1 MGKEFYKLSAG
12 EKIFKIVIYLLIIGL
27 CLSIILPFM
36 NILALSFNAGK
47 DAERGGI
54 YFWPRAWSTENFKE
68 VFMSANV
75 GTAFGISIFRTVV
88 GTVASVFL
96 TAMAAYAL
104 TKEKLRF
111 KKLYLALA
119 IITMYF
125 SGGLIPLYFV
135 LNELHLLNNFLV
147 YILPS
152 LFTFFH
158 CLLFMA
164 FFRELP
170 KELYESAYMD
180 GANDLFIFFKIVIPL
195 SMPVVA
201 TISLFVGVN
210 HWNDY
215 FVPSFFISKES
226 LQTLPVILIRLLSL
240 SEAQQQ
246 IQQYLGNHQS
256 KVTMESLR
264 YATLFVSI
272 LPITLLY
279 PLVQRFFVKGMLV
292 GYIKA

>member
-1 MGKEFYKLSAG
+1 MNAIRLTWEDKSVNLIAVLVSLLLLVVTAYPLYYVLINSLNDGADAASGNIYWYPRHFSLENYELV
-12 EKIFKIVIYLLIIGL
+12 FKQNYLITGL
-27 CLSIILPFM
+27 M
-36 NILALSFNAGK
+36 
-47 DAERGGI
+47 
-54 YFWPRAWSTENFKE
+54 
-68 VFMSANV
+68 MSVA
-75 GTAFGISIFRTVV
+75 RTVV
-88 GTVASVFL
+88 GTIAAILV

-104 TKEKLRF
+104 TKEKLKFR
-111 KKLYLALA
+111 KLYLMLC
-119 IITMYF
+119 IVTMYF

-135 LNELHLLNNFLV
+135 LNELYLLDNFLV

-170 KELYESAYMD
+170 KELFESAYMD
-180 GANDLFIFFKIVIPL
+180 GANEFFIFFKIVIPL

-201 TISLFVGVN
+201 TISLFVGVH

-215 FVPSFFISKES
+215 FIPSFFVSQES

-264 YATLFVSI
+264 YATLFISI

-292 GYIKA
+292 GSIKA

>member
-1 MGKEFYKLSAG
+1 MNAIRLTREDRWVNAGAVILSALLLVATAYPLYYVLINSLNDG
-12 EKIFKIVIYLLIIGL
+12 ADAARGHIYLYPRVFSLENYSMVFKQKYMLTGL
-27 CLSIILPFM
+27 
-36 NILALSFNAGK
+36 G
-47 DAERGGI
+47 
-54 YFWPRAWSTENFKE
+54 
-68 VFMSANV
+68 MSVA
-75 GTAFGISIFRTVV
+75 RTLV
-88 GTVASVFL
+88 GTVSAVAV

-104 TKEKLRF
+104 TKQKLKGRR
-111 KKLYLALA
+111 LYLGLA
-119 IITMYF
+119 VVTMYF

-135 LNELHLLNNFLV
+135 LDAFHLLNSFLV

-170 KELYESAYMD
+170 KELFESAHID
-180 GANDLFIFFKIVIPL
+180 GANELYVFFRIVVPL
-195 SMPVVA
+195 STPVIA

-215 FVPSFFISKES
+215 FIPSFFISKES

-264 YATLFVSI
+264 YATLFVSV

-279 PLVQRFFVKGMLV
+279 PMVQRFFVKGMLV
-292 GYIKA
+292 GSIKA

>member
-1 MGKEFYKLSAG
+1 MSAIKLTWEDRSVNFIAVLLSAVLLIATAYPLYYVLINSLNDG
-12 EKIFKIVIYLLIIGL
+12 ADAARGHIYLYPRVFSLENYQMVFKQQYLVTGL
-27 CLSIILPFM
+27 GM
-36 NILALSFNAGK
+36 SFA
-47 DAERGGI
+47 
-54 YFWPRAWSTENFKE
+54 
-68 VFMSANV
+68 
-75 GTAFGISIFRTVV
+75 RTVV
-88 GTVASVFL
+88 GTVAAVL
-96 TAMAAYAL
+96 VTAMAAYAL
-104 TKEKLRF
+104 TKEKLKFR
-111 KKLYLALA
+111 KLYLMLA

-135 LNELHLLNNFLV
+135 LSELHLLDNFLV

-170 KELYESAYMD
+170 KELFESAYVD
-180 GANDLFIFFKIVIPL
+180 GAGELFVFFRIVIPL

-215 FVPSFFISKES
+215 FIPSFFITKEN

-264 YATLFVSI
+264 YATLFVSV

-279 PLVQRFFVKGMLV
+279 PMVQRYFVKGMLV
-292 GYIKA
+292 GSIKA

>member
-1 MGKEFYKLSAG
+1 MNAIKLTWEDKAVNAVAVL
-12 EKIFKIVIYLLIIGL
+12 IALVLLIVAAYPLYYVLINSLNDG
-27 CLSIILPFM
+27 
-36 NILALSFNAGK
+36 A
-47 DAERGGI
+47 DAASGNI
-54 YFWPRAWSTENFKE
+54 YFYPRKFSLENYSMVFKQNYLITGLG
-68 VFMSANV
+68 MSVA
-75 GTAFGISIFRTVV
+75 RTVV
-88 GTVASVFL
+88 GTAAAVLV

-104 TKEKLRF
+104 TKENLRF
-111 KKLYLALA
+111 RKLYLAMA
-119 IITMYF
+119 IVTMYF

-147 YILPS
+147 YVLPS

-170 KELYESAYMD
+170 KELYESAYID
-180 GANDLFIFFKIVIPL
+180 GANDLYIFFKLVIPL

-215 FVPSFFISKES
+215 FVPSFFISRES

-279 PLVQRFFVKGMLV
+279 PFVQRFFVKGMLV
-292 GYIKA
+292 GSIKA

>member
-1 MGKEFYKLSAG
+1 MNTIKLTWEDKAVNAVAVLISLLLLLVTAYPLYYVLINSLNDG
-12 EKIFKIVIYLLIIGL
+12 ADAARGQIYLYPRVFSLENYAMVFKQKFLITGL
-27 CLSIILPFM
+27 
-36 NILALSFNAGK
+36 G
-47 DAERGGI
+47 
-54 YFWPRAWSTENFKE
+54 
-68 VFMSANV
+68 MSLL
-75 GTAFGISIFRTVV
+75 RTLV
-88 GTVASVFL
+88 GTVAAVTVTS
-96 TAMAAYAL
+96 MAAYAL
-104 TKEKLRF
+104 TKDNLRF
-111 KKLYLALA
+111 RKAYLMLA
-119 IITMYF
+119 IVTMYF

-135 LNELHLLNNFLV
+135 LDQLHLLDNFLV

-152 LFTFFH
+152 LFTVFH

-170 KELYESAYMD
+170 KELFESAYLD
-180 GANDLFIFFKIVIPL
+180 GANDLYIFFKIVIPL

-264 YATLFVSI
+264 YATLFVSV

-292 GYIKA
+292 GSIKA

>member
-1 MGKEFYKLSAG
+1 MNTIKLTWEDRAVDITAVLCS
-12 EKIFKIVIYLLIIGL
+12 IFLLVVTAYPLYYVLINSLNDG
-27 CLSIILPFM
+27 
-36 NILALSFNAGK
+36 A
-47 DAERGGI
+47 DAARGHI
-54 YFWPRAWSTENFKE
+54 YFYPRVLSLENYSMVFKQHLL
-68 VFMSANV
+68 VTGLMMSVA
-75 GTAFGISIFRTVV
+75 RTVV
-88 GTVASVFL
+88 GTVTAVL
-96 TAMAAYAL
+96 VTAMAAYAL
-104 TKEKLRF
+104 TKENLRF
-111 KKLYLALA
+111 RKLYLLLS
-119 IITMYF
+119 ITTMYF

-135 LNELHLLNNFLV
+135 LDKLHLLDNFMV

-152 LFTFFH
+152 LFTFFN

-170 KELYESAYMD
+170 KELSESAYMD
-180 GANDLFIFFKIVIPL
+180 GANDFYIFIKIVLPL

-215 FVPSFFISKES
+215 FIPSFFISKES

-240 SEAQQQ
+240 TEAQQQ
-246 IQQYLGNHQS
+246 IQKFLGNHQS

-279 PLVQRFFVKGMLV
+279 PMVQRFFVKGMLV
-292 GYIKA
+292 GSIKA

>member
-1 MGKEFYKLSAG
+1 MNAIRSNLEDRWVNLTAVVSAA
-12 EKIFKIVIYLLIIGL
+12 VLLLVTAYPLYYVLINSLNDG
-27 CLSIILPFM
+27 
-36 NILALSFNAGK
+36 A
-47 DAERGGI
+47 DAARGQI
-54 YFWPRAWSTENFKE
+54 YFYPRQFSLENYAMVFKQKFL
-68 VFMSANV
+68 VTGLMMSVA
-75 GTAFGISIFRTVV
+75 RTVT
-88 GTVASVFL
+88 GTLAAVLV

-111 KKLYLALA
+111 RKLYLGLSV
-119 IITMYF
+119 ITMYF

-135 LNELHLLNNFLV
+135 LSELHLLNHFLV

-170 KELYESAYMD
+170 KELFESAYID
-180 GANDLFIFFKIVIPL
+180 GAHELFIFFKIVIPL

-201 TISLFVGVN
+201 TISLFAGVH

-215 FVPSFFISKES
+215 FVPSFFITTES

-240 SEAQQQ
+240 NEAQQQ
-246 IQQYLGNHQS
+246 IQQYLGSHQS

-292 GYIKA
+292 GSIKA

>member
-1 MGKEFYKLSAG
+1 MNAIKLTWEDKAVNAAAVL
-12 EKIFKIVIYLLIIGL
+12 IALVLLIVAAYPLYYVLINSLNDG
-27 CLSIILPFM
+27 
-36 NILALSFNAGK
+36 A
-47 DAERGGI
+47 DAASGNI
-54 YFWPRAWSTENFKE
+54 YFYPRKFSLENYSM
-68 VFMSANV
+68 VFMQNYLITGLGMSVA
-75 GTAFGISIFRTVV
+75 RTVV
-88 GTVASVFL
+88 GTAAAVLV

-104 TKEKLRF
+104 TKENLRF
-111 KKLYLALA
+111 RKLYLAMA
-119 IITMYF
+119 IVTMYF

-147 YILPS
+147 YVLPS

-170 KELYESAYMD
+170 KELYESAYID
-180 GANDLFIFFKIVIPL
+180 GANDLYIFFKLVIPL

-215 FVPSFFISKES
+215 FVPSFFISRES

-279 PLVQRFFVKGMLV
+279 PFVQRFFVKGMLV
-292 GYIKA
+292 GSIKA

>member
-1 MGKEFYKLSAG
+1 MNAIKLTWEDKAVNAAAVLISL
-12 EKIFKIVIYLLIIGL
+12 VLLVVAAYPLYYVLINSLNDG
-27 CLSIILPFM
+27 
-36 NILALSFNAGK
+36 A
-47 DAERGGI
+47 DAASGHI
-54 YFWPRAWSTENFKE
+54 YFYPRKFSLENYSMVFKQSYLITGLG
-68 VFMSANV
+68 MSAARTIV
-75 GTAFGISIFRTVV
+75 GTAAAVLV
-88 GTVASVFL
+88 

-111 KKLYLALA
+111 KKLYLAMA

-147 YILPS
+147 YVLPS

-170 KELYESAYMD
+170 KELYESAYID
-180 GANDLFIFFKIVIPL
+180 GANDLYIFFKIVIPL

-215 FVPSFFISKES
+215 FVPSFFISRES

-292 GYIKA
+292 GSIKA

>member
-1 MGKEFYKLSAG
+1 MNAIKLTWEDKAVNAAAVL
-12 EKIFKIVIYLLIIGL
+12 IALVLLIVAAYPLYYVLINSLNDG
-27 CLSIILPFM
+27 
-36 NILALSFNAGK
+36 A
-47 DAERGGI
+47 DAASGNI
-54 YFWPRAWSTENFKE
+54 YFYPRKFSLENYSMVFKQNYLITGLG
-68 VFMSANV
+68 MSVA
-75 GTAFGISIFRTVV
+75 RTVV
-88 GTVASVFL
+88 GTAAAVLV

-104 TKEKLRF
+104 TKENLRF
-111 KKLYLALA
+111 RKLYLAMA
-119 IITMYF
+119 IVTMYF

-147 YILPS
+147 YVLPS

-170 KELYESAYMD
+170 KELYESAYID
-180 GANDLFIFFKIVIPL
+180 GANDLYIFFKLVIPL

-215 FVPSFFISKES
+215 FVPSFFISRES

-279 PLVQRFFVKGMLV
+279 PFVQRFFVKGMLV
-292 GYIKA
+292 GSIKA

>member
-1 MGKEFYKLSAG
+1 MNTIKLTWEDKAVNAVAVLISLLLLLATAYPLYYVLINSLNDG
-12 EKIFKIVIYLLIIGL
+12 ADAARGQIYLYPRVFSLENYAMVFKQKFLITGL
-27 CLSIILPFM
+27 
-36 NILALSFNAGK
+36 G
-47 DAERGGI
+47 
-54 YFWPRAWSTENFKE
+54 
-68 VFMSANV
+68 MSLL
-75 GTAFGISIFRTVV
+75 RTVV
-88 GTVASVFL
+88 GTIAAVTVTS
-96 TAMAAYAL
+96 MAAYAL
-104 TKEKLRF
+104 TKDNLRF
-111 KKLYLALA
+111 RKLYLMLA
-119 IITMYF
+119 IVTMYF

-135 LNELHLLNNFLV
+135 LDQLHLLDNFLV

-152 LFTFFH
+152 LFTVFH

-170 KELYESAYMD
+170 KELFESAYLD
-180 GANDLFIFFKIVIPL
+180 GANDLYIFFKIVIPL

-264 YATLFVSI
+264 YATLFVSV

-292 GYIKA
+292 GSIKA

>member
-1 MGKEFYKLSAG
+1 MKAIKLTREDRAVNFIAILLSAL
-12 EKIFKIVIYLLIIGL
+12 LLISTAYPLYYVLINSLNDG
-27 CLSIILPFM
+27 
-36 NILALSFNAGK
+36 A
-47 DAERGGI
+47 DAARGHI
-54 YFWPRAWSTENFKE
+54 YFYPREFSLENYRMVFKQH
-68 VFMSANV
+68 FLITGLGMSVA
-75 GTAFGISIFRTVV
+75 RTVI
-88 GTVASVFL
+88 GTIAAVLV
-96 TAMAAYAL
+96 TALAAYAL
-104 TKEKLRF
+104 TKEQLKFR
-111 KKLYLALA
+111 KLYLAMA

-135 LNELHLLNNFLV
+135 LHELHLLDHFLV

-170 KELYESAYMD
+170 KELFESAHVD
-180 GANDLFIFFKIVIPL
+180 GANEWFIFFRIVIPL

-201 TISLFVGVN
+201 TITLFVGVN
-210 HWNDY
+210 YWNDY
-215 FVPSFFISKES
+215 FVPTFFISKES

-240 SEAQQQ
+240 TEAQQQ

-279 PLVQRFFVKGMLV
+279 PMVQRFFVKGMLV
-292 GYIKA
+292 GSIKA

>member
-1 MGKEFYKLSAG
+1 MNTIKLTWEDKAVNTVAVLISLLLLLATAYPLYYVLINSLNDG
-12 EKIFKIVIYLLIIGL
+12 ADAARGQIYLYPRVFSLENYAMVFKQKFLVTGL
-27 CLSIILPFM
+27 
-36 NILALSFNAGK
+36 G
-47 DAERGGI
+47 
-54 YFWPRAWSTENFKE
+54 
-68 VFMSANV
+68 MSLL
-75 GTAFGISIFRTVV
+75 RTVV
-88 GTVASVFL
+88 GTIAAVTV

-104 TKEKLRF
+104 TKDNLRF
-111 KKLYLALA
+111 RKVYLMLA
-119 IITMYF
+119 IVTMYF

-135 LNELHLLNNFLV
+135 LDQLHLLDNFLV

-152 LFTFFH
+152 LFTVFH

-170 KELYESAYMD
+170 KELFESAYLD
-180 GANDLFIFFKIVIPL
+180 GANDLYIFFKIVIPL
-195 SMPVVA
+195 SMPVIA
-201 TISLFVGVN
+201 TIALFVGVN

-264 YATLFVSI
+264 YATLFVSV

-292 GYIKA
+292 GSIKA

>member
-1 MGKEFYKLSAG
+1 MNAIKLTWEDKAVNAVAVL
-12 EKIFKIVIYLLIIGL
+12 IALVLLIVAAYPLYYVLINSLNDG
-27 CLSIILPFM
+27 
-36 NILALSFNAGK
+36 A
-47 DAERGGI
+47 DAASGNI
-54 YFWPRAWSTENFKE
+54 YFYPRKFSLENYSMVFKQNYLITGLG
-68 VFMSANV
+68 MSVA
-75 GTAFGISIFRTVV
+75 RTVV
-88 GTVASVFL
+88 GTAAAVLVTS
-96 TAMAAYAL
+96 MAAYAL
-104 TKEKLRF
+104 TKENLRF
-111 KKLYLALA
+111 RKLYLAMA
-119 IITMYF
+119 IVTMYF

-147 YILPS
+147 YVLPS

-170 KELYESAYMD
+170 KELYESAYID
-180 GANDLFIFFKIVIPL
+180 GANDLYIFFKLVIPL

-215 FVPSFFISKES
+215 FVPSFFISRES

-279 PLVQRFFVKGMLV
+279 PFVQRFFVKGMLV
-292 GYIKA
+292 GSIKA

>member
-1 MGKEFYKLSAG
+1 MNTIKLTWEDKAVNAVAVLISVLLLIATAYPLYYVLINSLNDG
-12 EKIFKIVIYLLIIGL
+12 ADAARGQIYLYPRVFSLENYSMVFKQKFLVTGL
-27 CLSIILPFM
+27 
-36 NILALSFNAGK
+36 G
-47 DAERGGI
+47 
-54 YFWPRAWSTENFKE
+54 
-68 VFMSANV
+68 MSLL
-75 GTAFGISIFRTVV
+75 RTLV
-88 GTVASVFL
+88 GTVAAVTVTS
-96 TAMAAYAL
+96 MAAYAL
-104 TKEKLRF
+104 TKDNLRF
-111 KKLYLALA
+111 RKVYLMLA
-119 IITMYF
+119 IVTMYF

-135 LNELHLLNNFLV
+135 LDQLHLLDNFLV

-152 LFTFFH
+152 LFTVFN

-170 KELYESAYMD
+170 KELFESAYLD
-180 GANDLFIFFKIVIPL
+180 GANDLYIFFKIVIPL
-195 SMPVVA
+195 SMPVIA

-264 YATLFVSI
+264 YATLFVSV

-292 GYIKA
+292 GSIKA

>member
-1 MGKEFYKLSAG
+1 MNTIKLTWEDKAVNAVAVLISLLLLLATAYPLYYVLINSLNDG
-12 EKIFKIVIYLLIIGL
+12 ADAARGQIYLYPRVFSLENYSMVFKQKFLVTGL
-27 CLSIILPFM
+27 
-36 NILALSFNAGK
+36 G
-47 DAERGGI
+47 
-54 YFWPRAWSTENFKE
+54 
-68 VFMSANV
+68 MSLL
-75 GTAFGISIFRTVV
+75 RTVV
-88 GTVASVFL
+88 GTIAAVTVTS
-96 TAMAAYAL
+96 MAAYAL
-104 TKEKLRF
+104 TKDNLRF
-111 KKLYLALA
+111 RKVYLMLA
-119 IITMYF
+119 IVTMYF

-135 LNELHLLNNFLV
+135 LDQLHLLDNFLV

-152 LFTFFH
+152 LFTVFH

-170 KELYESAYMD
+170 KELFESAYLD
-180 GANDLFIFFKIVIPL
+180 GANDLYIFFKIVIPL
-195 SMPVVA
+195 SMPVIA
-201 TISLFVGVN
+201 TIALFVGVN

-264 YATLFVSI
+264 YATLFVSV

-292 GYIKA
+292 GSIKA

>member
-1 MGKEFYKLSAG
+1 MNAIKLTWEDRAVNVAAVLVSL
-12 EKIFKIVIYLLIIGL
+12 VLLVVTAYPLYYVMINSLNDG
-27 CLSIILPFM
+27 
-36 NILALSFNAGK
+36 A
-47 DAERGGI
+47 DAASGNI
-54 YFWPRAWSTENFKE
+54 YFYPRKFSLENYSMVFKQNYLITGLA
-68 VFMSANV
+68 MSVA
-75 GTAFGISIFRTVV
+75 RTVV
-88 GTVASVFL
+88 GTAAAVLV

-111 KKLYLALA
+111 KKLYLVLA

-147 YILPS
+147 YVLPS

-170 KELYESAYMD
+170 KELHESAYID
-180 GANDLFIFFKIVIPL
+180 GANELYIFFKIVIPL

-215 FVPSFFISKES
+215 FIPSFFISRES

-279 PLVQRFFVKGMLV
+279 PFVQRFFVKGMLV
-292 GYIKA
+292 GSIKA

>member
-1 MGKEFYKLSAG
+1 
-12 EKIFKIVIYLLIIGL
+12 V
-27 CLSIILPFM
+27 
-36 NILALSFNAGK
+36 
-47 DAERGGI
+47 
-54 YFWPRAWSTENFKE
+54 
-68 VFMSANV
+68 
-75 GTAFGISIFRTVV
+75 
-88 GTVASVFL
+88 
-96 TAMAAYAL
+96 
-104 TKEKLRF
+104 
-111 KKLYLALA
+111 
-119 IITMYF
+119 TMYF

-147 YILPS
+147 YVLPS

-170 KELYESAYMD
+170 KELYESAYID
-180 GANDLFIFFKIVIPL
+180 GANDLYIFFKLVIPL

-215 FVPSFFISKES
+215 FVPSFFISRES

-279 PLVQRFFVKGMLV
+279 PFVQRFFVKGMLV
-292 GYIKA
+292 GSIKA

>member
-1 MGKEFYKLSAG
+1 MNAIKLTWEDKAVNTAAVVLSLLLLLSTAYPLYYVLINSLNDGADAARGQIYFYPRKFSLENYSMV
-12 EKIFKIVIYLLIIGL
+12 FKQNYLLSGLAMSGLRTIIGT
-27 CLSIILPFM
+27 
-36 NILALSFNAGK
+36 LAAVL
-47 DAERGGI
+47 
-54 YFWPRAWSTENFKE
+54 
-68 VFMSANV
+68 V
-75 GTAFGISIFRTVV
+75 
-88 GTVASVFL
+88 

-104 TKEKLRF
+104 TKEKLKFRR
-111 KKLYLALA
+111 LYLYMA

-135 LNELHLLNNFLV
+135 LSELRLLDNFLV
-147 YILPS
+147 YILPA
-152 LFTFFH
+152 LFSFFH

-170 KELYESAYMD
+170 KELHESAYID
-180 GANDLFIFFKIVIPL
+180 GAHELFIFFKIVIPL

-215 FVPSFFISKES
+215 FVPSFFITRES

-246 IQQYLGNHQS
+246 IQQYLGNYQS

-292 GYIKA
+292 GSIKA

>member
-1 MGKEFYKLSAG
+1 MNAIKLTWEDKAVNIAAVLLSL
-12 EKIFKIVIYLLIIGL
+12 IMVIATAYPLYYVLINSLNDG
-27 CLSIILPFM
+27 
-36 NILALSFNAGK
+36 A
-47 DAERGGI
+47 DAASGHI
-54 YFWPRAWSTENFKE
+54 YFYPRQFSLENYSMVFKQNYLITGLA
-68 VFMSANV
+68 MSA
-75 GTAFGISIFRTVV
+75 ARTIV
-88 GTVASVFL
+88 GTVAAVL
-96 TAMAAYAL
+96 VTAMAAYAL
-104 TKEKLRF
+104 TKENLKF

-119 IITMYF
+119 IVTMYF

-292 GYIKA
+292 GSIKA

>member
-1 MGKEFYKLSAG
+1 VNRIKLTREDKAVNVLSAL
-12 EKIFKIVIYLLIIGL
+12 FSLVLLVVTAYPLYYVLINSLNDG
-27 CLSIILPFM
+27 
-36 NILALSFNAGK
+36 A
-47 DAERGGI
+47 DAASGHI
-54 YFWPRAWSTENFKE
+54 YFYPRVFSLENYAMVFKQK
-68 VFMSANV
+68 FLLTGLGMSA
-75 GTAFGISIFRTVV
+75 ARTVV
-88 GTVASVFL
+88 GTLAAVLV

-104 TKEKLRF
+104 TKDNLKF
-111 KKLYLALA
+111 KKLYLALMV
-119 IITMYF
+119 ITMYF

-147 YILPS
+147 YVLPS

-180 GANDLFIFFKIVIPL
+180 GANDLFIFFRIVIPL

-264 YATLFVSI
+264 YATLFVSV

-292 GYIKA
+292 GSIKA

>member
-1 MGKEFYKLSAG
+1 MNAIKLTWEDKAVNAAAVL
-12 EKIFKIVIYLLIIGL
+12 IALVLLIVAAYPLYYVLINSLNDG
-27 CLSIILPFM
+27 
-36 NILALSFNAGK
+36 A
-47 DAERGGI
+47 DAASGNI
-54 YFWPRAWSTENFKE
+54 YFYPRKFSLENYSMVFKQNYLITGLG
-68 VFMSANV
+68 MSVA
-75 GTAFGISIFRTVV
+75 RTVV
-88 GTVASVFL
+88 GTAAAVIV

-104 TKEKLRF
+104 TKENLRF
-111 KKLYLALA
+111 RKLYLAMA
-119 IITMYF
+119 IVTMYF

-170 KELYESAYMD
+170 KELYESAYID
-180 GANDLFIFFKIVIPL
+180 GANDLYIFFKLVIPL

-215 FVPSFFISKES
+215 FVPSFFISRES

-279 PLVQRFFVKGMLV
+279 PFVQRFFVKGMLV
-292 GYIKA
+292 GSIKA

>member
-1 MGKEFYKLSAG
+1 MNAIKLTWEDKAVNAVAVL
-12 EKIFKIVIYLLIIGL
+12 IALVLLIVAAYPLYYVLINSLNDG
-27 CLSIILPFM
+27 
-36 NILALSFNAGK
+36 A
-47 DAERGGI
+47 DAASGNI
-54 YFWPRAWSTENFKE
+54 YFYPRKFSLENYSMVFKQNYLITGLG
-68 VFMSANV
+68 MSVA
-75 GTAFGISIFRTVV
+75 RTVV
-88 GTVASVFL
+88 GTAAAVLV

-104 TKEKLRF
+104 TKENLRF
-111 KKLYLALA
+111 RKLYLAMA
-119 IITMYF
+119 IVTMYF

-147 YILPS
+147 YVLPS

-158 CLLFMA
+158 CLLFMV

-170 KELYESAYMD
+170 KELYESAYID
-180 GANDLFIFFKIVIPL
+180 GANDLYIFFKLVIPL

-215 FVPSFFISKES
+215 FVPSFFISRES

-279 PLVQRFFVKGMLV
+279 PFVQRFFVKGMLV
-292 GYIKA
+292 GSIKA